1 MSLIV
6 LDKYFGYVRIPFTY
20 MISVSRTISLVLM
33 WLAFMVHAC
42 AWAASQNTPPPPEP
56 EIITY
61 RNPIAAMMDGYYEPA
76 EIELLPGWGLS
87 EKQKVTASQPPR
99 PEAEG
104 KRGYIYPED
113 VAPTAE
119 QIAEGSALSP
129 RQRQLMRKARKH
141 ARLLAAWHSRKA
153 AEKYNKDHSA
163 ELAVKEKQGIYIVI
177 HLKKQR
183 GVCMEGEKVLRQFR
197 VCSGKKSTPTPKG
210 HFHII
215 EKKQKHNSNLYNNAP
230 MPFFMRLTVD
240 GVGLHQGKLR
250 SWPASHG
257 CIRLSWDDARFL
269 FNKCPV
275 GTAVFVEN

>member
-1 MSLIV
+1 MTSFSRVFSLFLLWCAI
-6 LDKYFGYVRIPFTY
+6 
-20 MISVSRTISLVLM
+20 M
-33 WLAFMVHAC
+33 AHAC
-42 AWAASQNTPPPPEP
+42 VWAASQNTPPPPEP
-56 EIITY
+56 EIIAY
-61 RNPIAAMMDGYYEPA
+61 RNPLVAMMDGYYEPA
-76 EIELLPGWGLS
+76 EIEILPKWGLT
-87 EKQKVTASQPPR
+87 EAQMLTATQSPR
-99 PEAEG
+99 PETGG

-113 VAPTAE
+113 VAPTPE
-119 QIAEGSALSP
+119 QTADGSALNP
-129 RQRQLMRKARKH
+129 RQRQLMRQARKH

-163 ELAVKEKQGIYIVI
+163 ELAVKEKQGIHIIV

-183 GVCMEGEKVLRQFR
+183 GVCMDGQKVLRQFR

-215 EKKQKHNSNLYNNAP
+215 EKKEKHKSNLYNNSP

-240 GVGLHQGKLR
+240 GVGLHQGKVR

-257 CIRLSWDDARFL
+257 CIRLSWDDARYL
-269 FNKCPV
+269 FKQCPI